1 MQKVN
6 RFLRERER
14 LGGGQSRK
22 GVSAGAAWNND
33 ADLQACW
40 IRPTLACMQKFHKQ
54 PEFDIL
60 KMAARMPST
69 QVKIVYVYFMKL
81 YLCAI
86 HCRHVFHS
94 QFIAK

>member
-22 GVSAGAAWNND
+22 GVSAA
-33 ADLQACW
+33 LLETT
-40 IRPTLACMQKFHKQ
+40 TLIYKPAGSDRRLLCMQKFHKQ
-54 PEFDIL
+54 REFDIL